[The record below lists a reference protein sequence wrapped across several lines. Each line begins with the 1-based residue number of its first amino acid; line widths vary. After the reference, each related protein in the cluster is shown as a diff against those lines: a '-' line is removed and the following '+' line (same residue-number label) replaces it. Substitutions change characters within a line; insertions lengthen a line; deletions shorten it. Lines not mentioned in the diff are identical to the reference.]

1 MTVTITKVKDRVLLH
16 VGCGKKRL
24 AQLPEHFAKGWREIR
39 DDIDAGCDPDIVGDI
54 IDLGAIEDDA
64 VDAVWSS
71 HNIEHLF
78 AHEAPV
84 AIAEFRRVLTSDGF
98 LIITCPDLASAAKVA
113 ATKGLGAT
121 LYTSIM
127 GPITPRDV
135 IFGHQASV
143 KAGGHYMAHKNGFDL
158 ISLNALLNDAG
169 FAKIYGERRGYEL
182 WFIATNVS
190 MTTESIRARLSEIRS
205 KPSKET

>member
-1 MTVTITKVKDRVLLH
+1 MTITISMAKDRVLLH

-24 AQLPEHFAKGWREIR
+24 AQLPDHFASGWREIR
-39 DDIDAGCDPDIVGDI
+39 YDIDAGCDPDIVGDI
-54 IDLGAIEDDA
+54 SDLSAIEDGS

-98 LIITCPDLASAAKVA
+98 LIITCPDLASAVRVA
-113 ATKGLGAT
+113 ATKGLDAT
-121 LYTSIM
+121 LYTSGM

-135 IFGHQASV
+135 MFGHQASI

-158 ISLNALLNDAG
+158 ISLNTLLNDAG

-182 WFIATNVS
+182 WFMASNRP
-190 MTTESIRARLSEIRS
+190 MTTESIRDRLANIRG
-205 KPSKET
+205 KPPKEV